1 MTDPALRSRMIFIW
15 SFFFVLCALALL
27 FIFFYVS
34 YLCGQLLLMVGSS
47 GTATCMVPIGTF
59 WFAGG
64 FLLAALISLYR
75 VRTLM
80 SGA

>member
-1 MTDPALRSRMIFIW
+1 MTDPALRSRTIFIW

-34 YLCGQLLLMVGSS
+34 YLCGQLLLVGSG
-47 GTATCMVPIGTF
+47 GTGTCMVPIGTF

-64 FLLAALISLYR
+64 FLLAALVSLYR

-80 SGA
+80 NGG